1 MQTFCFI
8 YLLEDKKKLQE
19 EYMKQ
24 TKQKYAEM
32 EQLKKR
38 NKKKRKI

>member
-1 MQTFCFI
+1 
-8 YLLEDKKKLQE
+8 
-19 EYMKQ
+19 MKQ

-38 NKKKRKI
+38 NKKKRKIKVTLLQFEIHLFFK